1 VSAASVEGQGSTFT
15 LTLPLTRSEVR
26 AVKAPL
32 VLDPESDNRPG
43 LKVLAAEDNP
53 MNQQVLST
61 LLGQLGVELVL
72 VGDGV
77 QAVEASAH
85 EDFDLILMDVQMP
98 VMDGPTATRA
108 IRARER
114 NSGRRTPILAL
125 TANAMAHHQVEY
137 AVAGMDGL
145 VAKPILLEQLIAEID
160 RVLTLGEEPAAIAV

>member
-1 VSAASVEGQGSTFT
+1 
-15 LTLPLTRSEVR
+15 
-26 AVKAPL
+26 
-32 VLDPESDNRPG
+32 
-43 LKVLAAEDNP
+43 
-53 MNQQVLST
+53 VLST
-61 LLGQLGVELVL
+61 LLGQLGIALVL
-72 VGDGV
+72 VNDGA

-85 EDFDLILMDVQMP
+85 DDFDLILMDVQMP
-98 VMDGPTATRA
+98 VMDGPAATRA
-108 IRARER
+108 IRAREH